1 MKMALI
7 KTNLQTKL
15 SSSNQQQPT
24 LRRGQR
30 NRNRNK
36 KNIFK
41 KTSPHTNWSLHNS
54 PPRKIRNIIPEP
66 PTQDVP
72 ALPQSKNPL
81 VRQHRSHRCN
91 KKTQSQ
97 MQTKHQIENKYASS
111 K

>member
-1 MKMALI
+1 MKIALI
-7 KTNLQTKL
+7 KTSLKSKL
-15 SSSNQQQPT
+15 STSNQQQPT
-24 LRRGQR
+24 ARTRQR
-30 NRNRNK
+30 NRNCNK
-36 KNIFK
+36 KNIFR
-41 KTSPHTNWSLHNS
+41 TSPHTNWSLHNS
-54 PPRKIRNIIPEP
+54 PPREIRDIIPEP

-97 MQTKHQIENKYASS
+97 MQTKHQIENKYASY

>member
-36 KNIFK
+36 ENIFRK

-54 PPRKIRNIIPEP
+54 PPRKIRNIIPEL

-81 VRQHRSHRCN
+81 VRQHWSHRCN

-97 MQTKHQIENKYASS
+97 MQTKHQIEN
-111 K
+111 